1 MCSAGKHRARGGG
14 SCAPPGPAAAPT
26 PISCTPGRGLG
37 WAGGRGWGHRSCPV
51 LIGDGGAG
59 GPGSVPA
66 AGMERRPTGR
76 AARHPARPPA
86 GGGAGGPEG
95 RGAAGPANNP
105 PSSLSAPCLRCGCA
119 TVGRSWGRREP
130 SAAGRGGEPRGGGG
144 WRPFRFAHPSWNG
157 RLWPG
162 RPRGS
167 APPCGIT
174 AAGTAAPVSC
184 VQTRNC
190 VYDPPRGEGRGSG
203 PASALGEPRPT
214 PPTPGPDSFPALQDR
229 SRSPRAPRSPPR
241 ALLPVKLNAIPRRET
256 LKGTFRA
263 KSHFFPP
270 LPLCR
275 SAGGREGQCN

>member
-1 MCSAGKHRARGGG
+1 MCGAGKHRARGGG

-162 RPRGS
+162 RPGGF

-190 VYDPPRGEGRGSG
+190 VYDPPPPATPPGGGQRIRPRIGTRGAPAHPPHPGAGFLPGAAGSQ
-203 PASALGEPRPT
+203 PQPPRPPQ
-214 PPTPGPDSFPALQDR
+214 PPS
-229 SRSPRAPRSPPR
+229 RAPTCQIKRDSPQG
-241 ALLPVKLNAIPRRET
+241 NAQR
-256 LKGTFRA
+256 
-263 KSHFFPP
+263 HFQ
-270 LPLCR
+270 
-275 SAGGREGQCN
+275 G

>member
-1 MCSAGKHRARGGG
+1 MEEPGGRARFPLRGWREDPRAELRVTQRGLLPGEERGAPRAGGLRGRPTTPPPRYPLRVFAAAARQSGARGADVSRRLRGEGG
-14 SCAPPGPAAAPT
+14 S
-26 PISCTPGRGLG
+26 
-37 WAGGRGWGHRSCPV
+37 
-51 LIGDGGAG
+51 
-59 GPGSVPA
+59 
-66 AGMERRPTGR
+66 
-76 AARHPARPPA
+76 
-86 GGGAGGPEG
+86 
-95 RGAAGPANNP
+95 
-105 PSSLSAPCLRCGCA
+105 
-119 TVGRSWGRREP
+119 
-130 SAAGRGGEPRGGGG
+130 RGGEGG

-162 RPRGS
+162 RPGGF
-167 APPCGIT
+167 APPCEIT

-190 VYDPPRGEGRGSG
+190 VYDPPPPRPPRGEGRGSG
-203 PASALGEPRPT
+203 PVSALGEPRPT

-241 ALLPVKLNAIPRRET
+241 ALLPVKLNAIPRGET

>member
-1 MCSAGKHRARGGG
+1 MRGPTAPAVPGLSPCVRRWEAPCPGGG

-144 WRPFRFAHPSWNG
+144 V
-157 RLWPG
+157 
-162 RPRGS
+162 
-167 APPCGIT
+167 
-174 AAGTAAPVSC
+174 AA
-184 VQTRNC
+184 
-190 VYDPPRGEGRGSG
+190 
-203 PASALGEPRPT
+203 
-214 PPTPGPDSFPALQDR
+214 
-229 SRSPRAPRSPPR
+229 
-241 ALLPVKLNAIPRRET
+241 
-256 LKGTFRA
+256 
-263 KSHFFPP
+263 
-270 LPLCR
+270 LPLCSPVVER
-275 SAGGREGQCN
+275 TVVAGAPRGLRAALRDHGCGNRGSCELRANPQLRVRPPPPATPPGGGQRIRPRIGTRGAPAHPPHPGAGFLPGAAGSQPQPPRPPQPPSRAPTCQIKRDSPRGNAQRHFQG